1 MECGLVFLQ
10 VDVVNHHRNV
20 FFAIVFVRFCPLA
33 GALLSI
39 QVRFFSA
46 LPGAH
51 IISEALNIE
60 PRRCARDAVS
70 MDWIWS
76 WKDTMFYGI
85 CTFTK
90 GAGAAERDP
99 VPIDK
104 FDAPL
109 RLKSYR

>member
-1 MECGLVFLQ
+1 MESALVFLQ

-20 FFAIVFVRFCPLA
+20 FFANVFVSFCPLA
-33 GALLSI
+33 AVLLSI
-39 QVRFFSA
+39 QEARPCVR
-46 LPGAH
+46 
-51 IISEALNIE
+51 
-60 PRRCARDAVS
+60 DVVS

-85 CTFTK
+85 CTFSK